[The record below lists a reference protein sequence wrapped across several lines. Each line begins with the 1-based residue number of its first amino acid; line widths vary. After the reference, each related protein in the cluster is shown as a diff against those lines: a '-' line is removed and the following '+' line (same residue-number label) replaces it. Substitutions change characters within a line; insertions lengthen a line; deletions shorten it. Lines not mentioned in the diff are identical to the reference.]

1 MQQDNKREIKLPNV
15 QLKTQENIFFY
26 IAILTTFFLCLEI
39 SYFIQSNRAY
49 FADFVLISKHLAL
62 PVAILPGV
70 LFFIAMQLLVHIA
83 FCCYIWLLT
92 VGVGNFFHLNESQK
106 IYLSILIWLLGL
118 FTIIVANQCLFPNS
132 KFAELSHLIL
142 TNKKVTSA
150 LFMGLLVSLISISV
164 IASVCVFKFILKSKK
179 IILILT
185 CLLGLFLLQYST
197 PPSVISK
204 QPNIFIIGVDSLRPD
219 FLSYFGSD
227 KNTPFIDNFLAQS
240 TIFTEAVTPLARTFP
255 AWTSILTGNYPIK
268 TGVRFDLTAQTHLNL
283 GQTLATQLKQ
293 QGYKTIYAT
302 DETRFS
308 NIDKNYGFAH
318 LITPPIG
325 LNDFLIGTFND
336 FPLSNLLVNTIAG
349 KYLFPYS
356 YGNRPVYFTYEP
368 QSFLNLVSS
377 HLNNPHHKPI
387 FLAIHFCLTHYPYL
401 WAHFPA
407 AHLSMAER
415 YQASVQR
422 FDQQLHDFFQI
433 LKAKRLLDH
442 AIVVL
447 LSDHGE
453 ALELNGDRITAA
465 DMFLSSHHQPVPNF
479 YPPSLDAETIEQAA
493 GHGGDVL
500 SLSQYHTVLAFKL
513 YGQQQRPQEIN
524 GTVSL
529 LAIKPTILDLLHSTS
544 SKNSLAKFILGKSKT
559 LAPEH
564 IFLESDFTP
573 AAVRTVHPET
583 RKVLLEDIHM
593 FEINPHTTRLSVRPE
608 MAEMIIDSKQYADL
622 YGDWIL
628 ALYPQNNI
636 YRMPILINLRSGQWT
651 NDLHSAFAM
660 NSPAQSML
668 QHLQQ
673 FFGNEINKLC
683 T

>member
-1 MQQDNKREIKLPNV
+1 MQT
-15 QLKTQENIFFY
+15 TQTKENIFFY
-26 IAILTTFFLCLEI
+26 IGILTAFFFCLEI
-39 SYFIQSNRAY
+39 SYFVQSNSAY

-62 PVAILPGV
+62 PVAILPGI
-70 LFFIAMQLLVHIA
+70 LFFIAMQLLVHIS
-83 FCCYIWLLT
+83 FCCYIWLLSI
-92 VGVGNFFHLNESQK
+92 GVGNFFKLNESQK

-118 FTIIVANQCLFPNS
+118 CTIIIANQYLFPNS
-132 KFAELSHLIL
+132 KFAELSRFVLV
-142 TNKKVTSA
+142 NKKITHA
-150 LFMGLLVSLISISV
+150 LYLLLLGSFVSVSLIASL
-164 IASVCVFKFILKSKK
+164 SVCRFILQSKK
-179 IILILT
+179 SIL
-185 CLLGLFLLQYST
+185 LLLAVISIFLFHRPT
-197 PPSVISK
+197 PPMIIK
-204 QPNIFIIGVDSLRPD
+204 NTKPNIFIIGIDSLRPD

-227 KNTPFIDNFLAQS
+227 KSTPFIDKFLAKS

-255 AWTSILTGNYPIK
+255 AWTSILTGHYPIK
-268 TGVRFDLTAQTHLNL
+268 TGVRFDLSAQTHLNL
-283 GQTLATQLKQ
+283 GSTLATQLQQ

-336 FPLSNLLVNTIAG
+336 FPLSNLLVNTVIG

-368 QSFLNLVSS
+368 QSFLNLVSA
-377 HLNNPHHKPI
+377 HLSNPHHKPI

-407 AHLSMAER
+407 EHLSMAER

-422 FDQQLHDFFQI
+422 FDHQLHDFFQL
-433 LKAKRLLDH
+433 LKTRHLLDN

-465 DMFLSSHHQPVPNF
+465 DMFLSSHHQPIPNF

-513 YGQQQRPQEIN
+513 YGQKQLPQEVN

-529 LAIKPTILDLLHSTS
+529 LAIKPTILDLLHATS
-544 SKNSLAKFILGKSKT
+544 SKHSLATFIFRKSKSLT
-559 LAPEH
+559 PEH

-608 MAEMIIDSKQYADL
+608 MAHMIIDSKQYADL

-628 ALYPQNNI
+628 ALYPQNNT
-636 YRMPILINLRSGQWT
+636 YRMPILINLKTGQWT
-651 NDLHSAFAM
+651 NDLHSSFAKH
-660 NSPAQSML
+660 SPSQSML
-668 QHLQQ
+668 EHLHH